1 MLVETDF
8 TERRR
13 HIRVYFEGYEELQ
26 CRFTGNGRQDAA
38 LQAAV
43 LDISLGGIHL
53 AVDGQHHF
61 AVGDKLTLVQLQFQ
75 QGSPHA
81 QQVTM
86 EIRWVFARQDFSK
99 VMLAVSFSICLLKT
113 ARLSPA
119 LSPVKSGK
127 KNKAVAPPET
137 VASGKRGAVGL
148 KVFVTFLPGCEYGC
162 R

>member
-99 VMLAVSFSICLLKT
+99 VYVGCQFLDLPAENRSFISSLIAGKI
-113 ARLSPA
+113 RQKKQS
-119 LSPVKSGK
+119 SGS
-127 KNKAVAPPET
+127 A
-137 VASGKRGAVGL
+137 
-148 KVFVTFLPGCEYGC
+148 
-162 R
+162 